1 MTIKRILWL
10 CAALTP
16 TTLVT
21 PAFAQDVN
29 GYPTS
34 GYPEAPPPGGMPQQ
48 QAPAQQIPPQMRA
61 DITAGMRYPLPANFM
76 PRARQTLQNLSE
88 AGIQPPNST
97 GLSLQQTIAAMRDT
111 PGVEQILSQQGFTPE
126 TFVMGMTAF
135 GMTLAAT
142 NGQKLPAE
150 IPSPDPANV
159 KLFHEHP
166 EDVTKLM
173 EAMGTPPQQ
182 QGQQPAQ

>member
-1 MTIKRILWL
+1 MKMKKTLWL
-10 CAALTP
+10 CAALAP
-16 TTLVT
+16 MTLAL

-34 GYPEAPPPGGMPQQ
+34 GYPEGTPSGAMPQQ
-48 QAPAQQIPPQMRA
+48 QQAQQMPPQMRA

-76 PRARQTLQNLSE
+76 PRASQTLQNLSA

-97 GLSLQQTIAAMRDT
+97 GMSLQQTIAAMHST

-142 NGQKLPAE
+142 NGQKLPAD
-150 IPSPDPANV
+150 IPPPNPANV

-166 EDVTKLM
+166 EDVTHLM

-182 QGQQPAQ
+182 QGQQPPQ